1 MKKKYIIPQAD
12 ELEMI
17 PQFMLAQSTSV
28 GGTGTNFD
36 DPLIV
41 SDGDFNSIF

>member
-1 MKKKYIIPQAD
+1 MKKKYINPQA
-12 ELEMI
+12 EEQEMLL
-17 PQFMLAQSTSV
+17 QFMLAQSTSV

-41 SDGDFNSIF
+41 SDDDFNSIF